1 MAEGAEAV
9 VFNEPNYNPDYPP
22 IRTNQAVARQRPRN
36 SSPESTS
43 SGARQNPSLVAR
55 EVRHS
60 TDRTAR
66 HRSSTISGSTVQ
78 AERTEFPISNQF
90 SPKHSSARQSTSFP
104 HTTLRESVD
113 TQDVLLSFAPVAAE
127 NKEKER
133 ERGARLQKHERL
145 PPDLTSKLQQLKTR
159 ENTHN
164 SWLPATW
171 PRRAVQDAS
180 DNHDAKKR
188 LAKFHFPYRSDVK
201 VFITDIKEHSA
212 DTREC
217 RLSEITKYMDSK
229 PSDVQ
234 VRWIHAPLGLGPL
247 HSTVEDIF
255 LHQGEVGRP
264 FKNLGRSGWPYAKV
278 EVLNFLDRGHFQNM
292 RDVYHLLHGDAE
304 LTRELD
310 GECWAAFEPSSTE
323 GKGLLDDLRWRNTH
337 LGLADDWQTLP
348 DYWAASTS
356 DVPWQI
362 TEGVLMS
369 NYGPLD
375 GLQPTLWQSDKQAL
389 HNHRFFGSAQ
399 LLRDVFRCFHRGDGF
414 LLTLSGMRGVN
425 YLDCHFKRHL
435 GEPRDAIFDN
445 DVASAIAFVRQQFK
459 DSGTQKWH
467 RATAEWL
474 LVHLMTEIGATPH
487 VDRQGCNAP
496 TLEGAYQEVIQQFV
510 QTTSIMSKNRERTF
524 EQLGV
529 DVDALEGEDL
539 EKGLQPDHRSERSAS
554 DKIQVALKRAER
566 QTEAFELL
574 LDDIGMSLTSVY
586 DLRSIQQRQGGIIT
600 EGQQRALALIAL
612 VQLVFIPCQTLCGYW
627 GMNLV
632 DIRQSSWNQHDFW
645 KFCANIVLPVAVS
658 CTVLTATNMAMESLQ
673 DLHLGE
679 GSDSVDTTGL
689 CLLSLDG
696 GGVRGLSTLYILKI
710 IFTRLNLERSR
721 TGSSHVK
728 PCEVF
733 DLIGGTSTGGYV
745 SIACSNATD

>member
-1 MAEGAEAV
+1 MAEGADAI
-9 VFNEPNYNPDYPP
+9 VFNEPNYNPDDPSG
-22 IRTNQAVARQRPRN
+22 RTDRAIARRRPRN
-36 SSPESTS
+36 GSPESTS
-43 SGARQNPSLVAR
+43 SGARKNPSLVAR
-55 EVRHS
+55 EVRNS

-66 HRSSTISGSTVQ
+66 HRSSTISDSTVQ
-78 AERTEFPISNQF
+78 AEGTDFPTSIQF

-127 NKEKER
+127 NEEKER
-133 ERGARLQKHERL
+133 EREARLQKHGQL
-145 PPDLTSKLQQLKTR
+145 PPDLTRKLQQLKTQ
-159 ENTHN
+159 ENSHN
-164 SWLPATW
+164 SWLPASW
-171 PRRAVQDAS
+171 PWRAVDDAS

-188 LAKFHFPYRSDVK
+188 LAKFHLPYRSDVK
-201 VFITDIKEHSA
+201 VLITDIKEHSA
-212 DTREC
+212 DSREC

-247 HSTVEDIF
+247 HSTVEDLF

-264 FKNLGRSGWPYAKV
+264 LKNLGRSGWPYAKV

-304 LTRELD
+304 LTKELD
-310 GECWAAFEPSSTE
+310 GECWTAFEPSSTTE

-348 DYWAASTS
+348 DYWTASTS

-375 GLQPTLWQSDKQAL
+375 GLQPTLWQSDRQAL

-425 YLDCHFKRHL
+425 YLDRHFERHL

-467 RATAEWL
+467 RASAEWL

-496 TLEGAYQEVIQQFV
+496 TLEGAYQEVIQQFKRR
-510 QTTSIMSKNRERTF
+510 QYEHFDRKNPNEPAELIKDMLICKEELRRIKIMSKNRERTF
-524 EQLGV
+524 ELLGM
-529 DVDALEGEDL
+529 DVKELEGEDL
-539 EKGLQPDHRSERSAS
+539 GKGLQPDHQSERSAS
-554 DKIQVALKRAER
+554 DKIQDALKRAER

-600 EGQQRALALIAL
+600 AGQQRALVLIAL

-632 DIRQSSWNQHDFW
+632 DIRQSSWDQHDFW
-645 KFCANIVLPVAVS
+645 QFCASIVLPVALS
-658 CTVLTATNMAMESLQ
+658 CTIVTATNMAWQRRQSLRK
-673 DLHLGE
+673 E
-679 GSDSVDTTGL
+679 YR
-689 CLLSLDG
+689 
-696 GGVRGLSTLYILKI
+696 RG
-710 IFTRLNLERSR
+710 TRLF
-721 TGSSHVK
+721 TGPANDRLDCRNPV
-728 PCEVF
+728 
-733 DLIGGTSTGGYV
+733 
-745 SIACSNATD
+745 